1 MSECLAD
8 FFNRLPHEAKVSF
21 VQETF
26 VPSVCASEWR
36 SSISDAATIHMKT
49 QYQIPNGR
57 LDIVILLD
65 NQPTF
70 VIENKVGAP
79 IGKRSNNIDQLRVYG
94 DWLKQMAV
102 RSGQKLAVLCLLTH
116 VTSPPETFKEDQRDL
131 YGSTPKVVRWSQ
143 IAAEVQAIAREGGLP
158 LDIRT
163 IAREFHLFLLE
174 QNMTTEF
181 ARFEDFAAAI
191 VYVRSGSR
199 ISHTFEKI
207 YDHLSELGGPFVK
220 GFSKDDAIVDFDSE
234 GSVIHGWKYLSA
246 APLKSAYFAYG
257 INLQPRRS
265 LSIDSL
271 PDEDSIFLA
280 VGVETKKEMQLLEA
294 RSKDFGQDW
303 HYLSFSD
310 YSLIVT
316 FRPLHA
322 ALSQPEEF
330 AGTMIAWID
339 QSYAA
344 VVAKLIQSLQKQYGV

>member
-8 FFNRLPHEAKVSF
+8 LFNRLPLEAKVSF
-21 VQETF
+21 VQRTF
-26 VPSVCASEWR
+26 VPSVCASEWHL
-36 SSISDAATIHMKT
+36 SISNVTTVHMKT
-49 QYQIPNGR
+49 QYGIPNGR
-57 LDIVILLD
+57 LDIVIFLD

-70 VIENKVGAP
+70 IIENKVGAP
-79 IGKRSNNIDQLRVYG
+79 IGKRPNNNDQLRVYG
-94 DWLKQMAV
+94 DWLKQTAD
-102 RSGQKLAVLCLLTH
+102 RSNQQLAVLCLLTH
-116 VTSPPETFKEDQRDL
+116 VTSPPETFKEDRLDL
-131 YGSTPKVVRWSQ
+131 YGSIPKVVRWSQ
-143 IAAEVQAIAREGGLP
+143 IATEVQAIAREGRLP

-199 ISHTFEKI
+199 ISNTFEKI
-207 YDHLSELGGPFVK
+207 YDHLSDLGGPFVK
-220 GFSKDDAIVDFDSE
+220 GFYKDDAIVDFDSE

-257 INLQPRRS
+257 ISLQPRRS

-280 VGVETKKEMQLLEA
+280 VGVETKKEIQLLESK
-294 RSKDFGQDW
+294 SKDFGQDW
-303 HYLSFSD
+303 HYLSFPD
-310 YSLIVT
+310 YSLIVS

-322 ALSQPEEF
+322 ALSQPEKF
-330 AGTMIAWID
+330 ASTMIAWID
-339 QSYAA
+339 QSYEA
-344 VVAKLIQSLQKQYGV
+344 VVAKLIPSLQKQYGV